1 MNPQQPSAEP
11 DYTFYYLN
19 PVTYKPIYE
28 TSCYI
33 TSQLSRIEGTLV
45 VVKRAGG
52 LYSSAGKNLFFGG
65 GGGEGNGA
73 RMAIKR

>member
-1 MNPQQPSAEP
+1 MNPQQPRAEP

-52 LYSSAGKNLFFGG
+52 LYTSAGKNLFLGG
-65 GGGEGNGA
+65 GARRERGENSDQA
-73 RMAIKR
+73 C